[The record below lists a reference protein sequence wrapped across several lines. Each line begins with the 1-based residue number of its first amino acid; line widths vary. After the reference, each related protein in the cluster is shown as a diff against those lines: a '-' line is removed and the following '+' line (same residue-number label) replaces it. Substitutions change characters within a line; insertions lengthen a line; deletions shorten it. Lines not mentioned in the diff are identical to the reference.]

1 VTEFSHDGQV
11 VFDAHFNK
19 GADSYRAYRF
29 PWVGRPTDR
38 PAIFAKHEKN
48 GDTTVYASWN
58 GATEVRR
65 WAVLGGADASHLS
78 RVAVAART
86 GFETRIQVKKDVR
99 TVAVQALDAPGR
111 VLGTSPTRRP

>member
-1 VTEFSHDGQV
+1 VI
-11 VFDAHFNK
+11 FDAHFNK

-29 PWVGRPTDR
+29 PWVGHPTDR
-38 PAIFAKHEKN
+38 PALAVKREKN

-65 WAVLGGADASHLS
+65 WAVLGGRDASHLR

-86 GFETRIQVKKDVR
+86 GFETRIQVKQDLS
-99 TVAVQALDAPGR
+99 TVAIQALDAAGR
-111 VLGTSPTRRP
+111 VLGTSPTRSP